1 MSRNG
6 KTDEAS
12 AVAQE
17 QVWARETA
25 ERLVEAARR
34 AGASQC
40 DATVGLGSA
49 LQAKAR
55 DGEIEDISRSR
66 SRAAGIR
73 VIVDGRL
80 GFATAAEAPRSSE
93 AIDELART
101 AVALAEVSTAS
112 EHNRIPEPTA
122 TPVSTVESPE
132 DVLALWDPA
141 IAHAQPQWAADNALA
156 MESVLRN
163 AEGIQ
168 SVREVGA
175 STSWG
180 VFALATST
188 GFLGSYASTSAYLGA
203 SGVADEGDGKKQ
215 VDGWWDASRELST
228 LQEPESIAKKA
239 AERVLARVG
248 AKKVASTKAPV
259 LFDPSL
265 SKGFFA
271 AILSAIN
278 GDAVSRRASFLADKL
293 GQSVLT
299 PGIRVFEDPF
309 IRGGFASRPFDDE
322 GLKVQAR
329 DLIDESGV
337 LKTWLLDARSASRL
351 GMEPTGHAT
360 RGTMGLPYPSSSNVQ
375 VLGGQGD
382 LSSIVADTP
391 RGLLVTSLLGH
402 GPDMV
407 TGEYSRGASG
417 FWIEDG
423 AIVHPVE
430 EITIAGEMAEMM
442 MSIDRFGSDLDT
454 RSSLHAPTIRF
465 ASLSIS
471 GS

>member
-1 MSRNG
+1 MESNMSRNG

-40 DATVGLGSA
+40 DATVGLGSS

-80 GFATAAEAPRSSE
+80 GFATAAEAPRSNE

-112 EHNRIPEPTA
+112 EHNLIPEPTA
-122 TPVSTVESPE
+122 ASVATNEAPE
-132 DVLALWDPA
+132 DDLALWDPA
-141 IAHAQPQWAADNALA
+141 IANAEPQWAAENALA
-156 MESVLRN
+156 MESVIRN
-163 AEGIQ
+163 AAGIQ
-168 SVREVGA
+168 SVREAGA

-239 AERVLARVG
+239 IERVLARVG
-248 AKKVASTKAPV
+248 AKKKSRAP
-259 LFDPSL
+259 
-265 SKGFFA
+265 
-271 AILSAIN
+271 
-278 GDAVSRRASFLADKL
+278 RRPSFLT
-293 GQSVLT
+293 QVWR
-299 PGIRVFEDPF
+299 RVFLLPF
-309 IRGGFASRPFDDE
+309 CRPSTGMLSRDE
-322 GLKVQAR
+322 HHFSPTS
-329 DLIDESGV
+329 SGR
-337 LKTWLLDARSASRL
+337 A
-351 GMEPTGHAT
+351 
-360 RGTMGLPYPSSSNVQ
+360 
-375 VLGGQGD
+375 
-382 LSSIVADTP
+382 
-391 RGLLVTSLLGH
+391 
-402 GPDMV
+402 
-407 TGEYSRGASG
+407 
-417 FWIEDG
+417 F
-423 AIVHPVE
+423 
-430 EITIAGEMAEMM
+430 
-442 MSIDRFGSDLDT
+442 
-454 RSSLHAPTIRF
+454 
-465 ASLSIS
+465 
-471 GS
+471 